1 MAWATASARW
11 GSPGRSTR
19 SASGAV
25 GRRWMGVPPVTAG
38 HHRLRGA
45 VAERRDIPDALRD
58 AVERTVQATVETRG
72 RAQGAV
78 DDITGSV
85 DELVKGAEKNLTQ
98 RRRSVRAA
106 VGKGLPATQDDVK
119 ELRTELRRIA
129 RRLEAI
135 EERLPATKPKP
146 TRSKAK
152 KPRSAGS

>member
-1 MAWATASARW
+1 
-11 GSPGRSTR
+11 
-19 SASGAV
+19 
-25 GRRWMGVPPVTAG
+25 
-38 HHRLRGA
+38 

-72 RAQGAV
+72 KAQGAV

-85 DELVKGAEKNLTQ
+85 DELVKGAEKSLTQ

-106 VGKGLPATQDDVK
+106 VGKGLPATQEDVK

-135 EERLPATKPKP
+135 EERLPPPKP
-146 TRSKAK
+146 SRAKAK